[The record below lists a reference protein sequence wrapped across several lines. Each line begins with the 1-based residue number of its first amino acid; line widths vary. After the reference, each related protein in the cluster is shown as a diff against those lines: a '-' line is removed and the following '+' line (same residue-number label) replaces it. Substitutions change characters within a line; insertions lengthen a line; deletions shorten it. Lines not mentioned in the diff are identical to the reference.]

1 MKNVNFIICSD
12 IHYRENIPVARTD
25 DYFQQQRNK
34 IMFIKELQEK
44 YQCPVLCAGDVFDKW
59 KISPEFESWAI
70 ECWPKD
76 FITIPGQHDLPQHNI
91 LNFQKS
97 SLNVLWVAGKAVV
110 INYNFERHYEELD
123 GILISGF
130 PWGVEPEKAPK
141 GKRFK
146 IALIHT
152 LTVEDDS
159 DFLIEKAGATS
170 AKQLM
175 KLLSG
180 YDLIISGDNHK
191 RFVRESEKQ
200 LLINPGSM
208 MRMTADQYDH
218 EPGVYL
224 VNRELEY
231 EFVKFPFLKKEVIS
245 REHIEKK
252 EKRDERI
259 EAFVKRIDTD
269 YSISLSFEE
278 NLEAFIATN
287 KTRQGVKDIIWEAV
301 DG

>member
-1 MKNVNFIICSD
+1 MKNVDFIICSD

-25 DYFQQQRNK
+25 DYFHEQRNK
-34 IMFIKELQEK
+34 IMFIKALQEK
-44 YQCPVLCAGDVFDKW
+44 HGCPVLCAGDVFDKW
-59 KISPEFESWAI
+59 RISPEFESWAI
-70 ECWPKD
+70 DYWPDK

-91 LNFQKS
+91 LNFPKS
-97 SLNVLWVAGKAVV
+97 SLHVLKVADKVTV
-110 INYNFERHYEELD
+110 INYDFERHYEDID
-123 GILISGF
+123 GLLISGF
-130 PWGVEPEKAPK
+130 PWGAEPEKAPK

-159 DFLIEKAGATS
+159 DFLVEMAGATP
-170 AKQLM
+170 AKELM

-180 YDLIISGDNHK
+180 YDLIVSGDNHK
-191 RFVRESEKQ
+191 RFIRETEKQ

-224 VNRELEY
+224 VNKNLEY
-231 EFVKFPFLKKEVIS
+231 EFVVFPFLKKEVIS

-278 NLEAFIATN
+278 NLEAFIAKN
-287 KTRQGVKDIIWEAV
+287 KTRKGVKDIIWEAV